1 MLTDRSD
8 GWYDNLLPDT
18 TVHIKIADCE
28 DSAGCL
34 AAMLEARDHL
44 GDGSAGG
51 WPRIDAVVGP
61 YSSGATM
68 ATLPVSSHYAT
79 PQLSYSAT
87 SPGLSGVDPYFFRV
101 CPSDAVKG
109 EAVVQLLEEFGRVA
123 EWSSDNT
130 PEWRVGII
138 QTDGEF
144 GRGFATRFKGPWERA
159 NGGQTQIAGVETID
173 MAKISSLDF
182 EDFPARMKDELHFK
196 LSELIDTF
204 GARLVLI
211 CAHAE
216 DTFKILQLA
225 DELGRSDVLWI
236 VIDPD
241 TLPQIGSLEN
251 IRDGV
256 FGFAEA
262 APSGARSQQYTQR
275 WRQWSATP
283 KPKLFNPAAGTF
295 MASASNTD
303 PALAASRGTQLPV
316 DKDGNRNTIATYG
329 WASHDVLLA
338 VATAYHNARTDD
350 SDPTDDPAGLLS
362 GRWLPDVKCDP
373 SRYVSV
379 QTSTGSRRRRSSYNT
394 NRFTTLLGKHQT
406 DTTQMMAL
414 DLNTRFACLCW
425 QPRRMPARH
434 RRSATL
440 SRTGRRS
447 AKATTC
453 SAAGRSTTWCIA
465 KRTAKTATP
474 TPTPSAASAAAPVSP

>member
-61 YSSGATM
+61 YSSSATM

-123 EWSSDNT
+123 DWSSDNT
-130 PEWRVGII
+130 PEWRIGII

-182 EDFPARMKDELHFK
+182 ENFPTKMKDELHFK

-211 CAHAE
+211 SAHAE

-225 DELGRSDVLWI
+225 DERLLVEDLALVADAAAGFLRCRHPHCDGKGAAARRGGPVFFSAPTSPGAADFSALAMEVEASAPATRIAEDLETPPATAEPRQIELHFRDMTAGDVRIAGDFNGWVPDKGVRSIIEGQGDTRIWTKVLQLKPGTYEYRYVVDGEWRE
-236 VIDPD
+236 DPD
-241 TLPQIGSLEN
+241 
-251 IRDGV
+251 
-256 FGFAEA
+256 
-262 APSGARSQQYTQR
+262 
-275 WRQWSATP
+275 
-283 KPKLFNPAAGTF
+283 NPE
-295 MASASNTD
+295 
-303 PALAASRGTQLPV
+303 
-316 DKDGNRNTIATYG
+316 
-329 WASHDVLLA
+329 
-338 VATAYHNARTDD
+338 
-350 SDPTDDPAGLLS
+350 
-362 GRWLPDVKCDP
+362 
-373 SRYVSV
+373 SV
-379 QTSTGSRRRRSSYNT
+379 TGSTGRAHSILVVR
-394 NRFTTLLGKHQT
+394 
-406 DTTQMMAL
+406 
-414 DLNTRFACLCW
+414 
-425 QPRRMPARH
+425 
-434 RRSATL
+434 
-440 SRTGRRS
+440 
-447 AKATTC
+447 
-453 SAAGRSTTWCIA
+453 
-465 KRTAKTATP
+465 
-474 TPTPSAASAAAPVSP
+474 